1 MLGIGVVGFLL
12 YRKHKKKQASQRY
25 ESSQPREYPTTADFR
40 PTGVRFIRE
49 SEERQIVGSDS
60 DVILAPH
67 FPAHAPR
74 SPERA
79 THFPA
84 RAPRSQERATH
95 FPARAPG
102 SPERATHFP
111 ARAPRSPERAT
122 HFPAR
127 APGSPER
134 APSAPEPVPNA
145 GESVPNGPN
154 ISPPS
159 YTEAVGRHE
168 NEEVPSYEDVIAD
181 TSKFPVSA
189 AADHNRI

>member
-12 YRKHKKKQASQRY
+12 YRKHKKKQASQRN

-60 DVILAPH
+60 DVILA
-67 FPAHAPR
+67 
-74 SPERA
+74 

-95 FPARAPG
+95 FPARAP
-102 SPERATHFP
+102 
-111 ARAPRSPERAT
+111 RSPERDT

-127 APGSPER
+127 APGSPALAPRSPELAPR
-134 APSAPEPVPNA
+134 SPRPTPSAPMPVPNA

-181 TSKFPVSA
+181 TSKFLVS
-189 AADHNRI
+189 